1 MKTTF
6 RVLFI
11 IAFLA
16 VTIIS
21 LIPNPA
27 DAPSGGAFARWL
39 SLFFLGG
46 EEHAD
51 KVNHFVAYAAL
62 GGLGALSQ
70 WPVRRLA
77 IFGPLA
83 LAIWGVVM
91 EGGQGLLAARQ
102 TDGVDAIANASG
114 AALGWAGGLVVIYLV
129 LRMRS
134 EEESA

>member
-1 MKTTF
+1 MKTVF
-6 RVLFI
+6 RALFV

-16 VTIIS
+16 VTVIS

-39 SLFFLGG
+39 SLLLLGG
-46 EEHAD
+46 EKHAD

-62 GGLGALSQ
+62 GGLGALSR
-70 WPVRRLA
+70 WPVRRAA

-102 TDGVDAIANASG
+102 TDGFDAVANASG
-114 AALGWAGGLVVIYLV
+114 AAFGWAGGLVLIYLV

-134 EEESA
+134 EEKSA